1 MSDDRNPSAFP
12 HLNPNYDGNWNKKP
26 QHGGMTLRDYFA
38 AAALPSVMVLCARDT
53 MIPGETIEEAFARKS
68 LAIADAMLAARQ
80 EPTS

>member
-1 MSDDRNPSAFP
+1 MEIDNPAAFP
-12 HLNPNYDGNWNKKP
+12 TQGQKYSAQD
-26 QHGGMTLRDYFA
+26 GMTLRDYFA

-53 MIPGETIEEAFARKS
+53 MLPGETIEEAFARKS